1 LNRKIGSATQLREA
15 YFADIAAP
23 CGGFEAHAPAEPPS
37 FSSPA
42 RPAPPRWSL
51 EKIGD
56 AGRHKNYG
64 DLLLEDHECHRSC

>member
-1 LNRKIGSATQLREA
+1 LNRKTGSATQLREA

-23 CGGFEAHAPAEPPS
+23 CGDFGAHAPAEPPS

-51 EKIGD
+51 EKTGD
-56 AGRHKNYG
+56 AGKRRNYG
-64 DLLLEDHECHRSC
+64 DLLLGCHERHRSC